1 MTCIIGLKQD
11 GKLVVGADTRVT
23 AGGYVVNTE
32 ANKLIEK
39 DGTIMGICGYMRFAD
54 IIRSQFSVP
63 PKPEG
68 KSDQDFLSTEFANS
82 MRTCLEGVKMVEL
95 KDGMSWIPDSAMII
109 VYKNNIYSM
118 GSDYS
123 ICAHTDYAAEGSGTD
138 YALGSL
144 HATSGLSL
152 DPKTRV
158 TMALDAACKFN
169 AWCAPPYTIIER
181 NL

>member
-11 GKLVVGADTRVT
+11 DKLVVGADTRVT
-23 AGGYVVNTE
+23 SGGHIINTE
-32 ANKLIEK
+32 ANKLVEK
-39 DGTIMGICGYMRFAD
+39 GDTIIGICGYLRFAD

-63 PKPEG
+63 AKPED
-68 KSDQDFLSTEFANS
+68 KSDLDFLSTEFANS
-82 MRTCLEGVKMVEL
+82 LRTCLENIKMVEVI
-95 KDGMSWIPDSAMII
+95 DGVSRIPDSYMII
-109 VYKNNIYSM
+109 VYKNNLYSM
-118 GSDYS
+118 GADYS
-123 ICAHTDYAAEGSGTD
+123 VCAHADYVVDGSGTD

>member
-11 GKLVVGADTRVT
+11 GKLVVGADSRVT
-23 AGGYVVNTE
+23 QGSHIVNTE
-32 ANKLIEK
+32 VNKLVEK
-39 DGTIMGICGYMRFAD
+39 DETIIGICGYLRFAD
-54 IIRSQFSVP
+54 IIRSQFTVP

-68 KSDQDFLSTEFANS
+68 KSDPDFLSTEFANS
-82 MRTCLEGVKMVEL
+82 LRTCLENIKMVEMV
-95 KDGMSWIPDSAMII
+95 DGMSRIPDSAMII
-109 VYKNNIYSM
+109 IYKNNIYSM

-123 ICAHTDYAAEGSGTD
+123 VICHGDFAAEGSGTD

-144 HATSGLSL
+144 HATAGLSL
-152 DPKTRV
+152 APVKRV

-169 AWCAPPYTIIER
+169 AWCAPPYHIIER